1 MPRTKSA
8 LKALKRAEKRR
19 MRNKAIKSA
28 LRTYLKKALSAIAE
42 KDKERA
48 QLAVR
53 EACKRL
59 DKAVSKGVLHK
70 NTASRQK
77 SKLMKKLQE
86 LLSTS

>member
-1 MPRTKSA
+1 
-8 LKALKRAEKRR
+8 